1 MFFLFLVKSPLM
13 KSRLVH
19 ALTERVR
26 GVGEKSLRS
35 GKLDLRWFEVV
46 LLLEDGAHF
55 LQRLALLEIE
65 PGDQTSFLLPFFRT
79 VGNSCAFGAA
89 LSDLC

>member
-1 MFFLFLVKSPLM
+1 M

-26 GVGEKSLRS
+26 GVGAKSLRS

-55 LQRLALLEIE
+55 LQRFALLKIE
-65 PGDQTSFLLPFFRT
+65 PGDQTAFLLPFFRT
-79 VGNSCAFGAA
+79 VGYGCAFGAA
-89 LSDLC
+89 LCDLC